1 MYREEQFMETI
12 LKATCLKKYYGK
24 GETLVKA
31 LDGVDLEIERGKFTA
46 IIGTSGSGKS
56 TLLNMLGGLDTPS
69 EGSIKVGETELAEL
83 NSEQATIFRRKQI
96 GFIFQ
101 NYNLIP
107 VLSVWENIIFPI
119 TLDGRKPNKT
129 FIMQVVRLLG
139 LEKKLDSLPNNL
151 SGGQQQRVAI
161 VRALASKPSII
172 LADEPTGNLDIKTS
186 DDVIGLLKMT
196 SKEFN
201 QTIVMITHNPE
212 IAQMADRI
220 IQIEDGR
227 IVAQ

>member
-1 MYREEQFMETI
+1 MFIRI
-12 LKATCLKKYYGK
+12 KDAVKKYGD
-24 GETLVKA
+24 GEAMVYA
-31 LDGVDLEIERGKFTA
+31 LDHAELELEEGK
-46 IIGTSGSGKS
+46 ICVILGPSGSGKS

-69 EGSIKVGETELAEL
+69 EGSIRVGETELARL

-119 TLDGRKPNKT
+119 ALDGRKPDRD
-129 FIMQVVRLLG
+129 FIMEVVKLLG

-161 VRALASKPSII
+161 ARALASKPSII
-172 LADEPTGNLDIKTS
+172 LADEPTGNLDTKTS
-186 DDVIGLLKMT
+186 NDVIGLLKMT
-196 SKEFN
+196 GKEFR

-220 IQIEDGR
+220 VRIEDGR
-227 IVAQ
+227 IALQ

>member
-1 MYREEQFMETI
+1 
-12 LKATCLKKYYGK
+12 
-24 GETLVKA
+24 
-31 LDGVDLEIERGKFTA
+31 
-46 IIGTSGSGKS
+46 
-56 TLLNMLGGLDTPS
+56 MLGGLDTPG
-69 EGSIKVGETELAEL
+69 EGSIRVGETELAGL

-119 TLDGRKPNKT
+119 ALDGRKPDRD
-129 FIMQVVRLLG
+129 FIMEVVKLLG

-161 VRALASKPSII
+161 ARALASKPSII
-172 LADEPTGNLDIKTS
+172 LADEPTGNLDTKTS
-186 DDVIGLLKMT
+186 NDVIGLLKMT
-196 SKEFN
+196 GKEFR

-220 IQIEDGR
+220 VRIEDGR
-227 IVAQ
+227 IALQ